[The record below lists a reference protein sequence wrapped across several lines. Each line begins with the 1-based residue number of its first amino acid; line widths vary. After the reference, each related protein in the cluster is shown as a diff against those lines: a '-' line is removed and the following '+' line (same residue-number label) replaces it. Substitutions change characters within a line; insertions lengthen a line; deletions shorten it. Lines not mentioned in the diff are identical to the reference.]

1 MNEKKFLDDF
11 LIKKTGQKGF
21 KNLSKKNL
29 INDGIL
35 DSLDVVT
42 LSFLIKKKFNIDIK
56 MNEKNIKIFNSYEL
70 LLNKIKSKYKNE
82 R

>member
-1 MNEKKFLDDF
+1 MWEKFLDDF

-21 KNLSKKNL
+21 KSLSKKNL

-35 DSLDVVT
+35 DSLDIVT

-70 LLNKIKSKYKNE
+70 LLNKIKSRYKNE

>member
-56 MNEKNIKIFNSYEL
+56 MNEKKRNTHSPSQPCVSHYQ
-70 LLNKIKSKYKNE
+70 SHS
-82 R
+82 